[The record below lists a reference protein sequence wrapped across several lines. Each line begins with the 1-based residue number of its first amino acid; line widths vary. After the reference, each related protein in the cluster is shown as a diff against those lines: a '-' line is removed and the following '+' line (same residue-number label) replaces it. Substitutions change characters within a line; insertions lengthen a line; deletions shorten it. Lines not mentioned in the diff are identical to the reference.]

1 MGDQGGSVDT
11 FTLEEIA
18 AVFEVDPE
26 ELREYAED
34 YQRAKVE
41 AERQRQAFV
50 TRLRELMP
58 RG

>member
-1 MGDQGGSVDT
+1 MDT

-34 YQRAKVE
+34 YRRAKEE
-41 AERQRQAFV
+41 AEAQRQAFI
-50 TRLRELMP
+50 TRLRELIP

>member
-1 MGDQGGSVDT
+1 MPDQGGSVDT

-34 YQRAKVE
+34 YRRAKEE
-41 AERQRQAFV
+41 AEAQRQAFI
-50 TRLRELMP
+50 TRLRELIP